1 MEQIIFWLAGAFG
14 VPLVNALKKAFGF
27 EGKAAVWLTAAVS
40 AALALVA
47 VLFSGAIAPGDF
59 GPEQLFA
66 AFGQVLAAA
75 AAALGLD
82 APRVRPS
89 TPATSRSGAGGMTM
103 RRPHA
108 LHRPERPAIRASRS
122 KRAPQL
128 SQ

>member
-40 AALALVA
+40 TALALVA
-47 VLFSGAIAPGDF
+47 VLFTGSNTGTEF

-75 AAALGLD
+75 TLAYKLLAK
-82 APRVRPS
+82 S
-89 TPATSRSGAGGMTM
+89 
-103 RRPHA
+103 
-108 LHRPERPAIRASRS
+108 E
-122 KRAPQL
+122 
-128 SQ
+128 